1 LKKKKKKKTPTR
13 ASPFENKKG
22 NKKLTDNKK
31 KLTKSDFFIYKPHTP
46 LSLLSLRVK
55 DPKNYKHEES
65 IYIHI

>member
-1 LKKKKKKKTPTR
+1 LREKKKTRTR

-22 NKKLTDNKK
+22 NKKLTNNKK
-31 KLTKSDFFIYKPHTP
+31 KLTKNDFFINKPHTP
-46 LSLLSLRVK
+46 LSLRVK